1 MKDLFVIT
9 LFNLIHKLLV
19 QELKQGKN
27 WQFDCTLNQKYIK
40 DELFYSKKKVKSKKL
55 LKTISAS
62 WLSYYPGPGTYSFV

>member
-40 DELFYSKKKVKSKKL
+40 DELFYSKKKVKSKN
-55 LKTISAS
+55 
-62 WLSYYPGPGTYSFV
+62 Y